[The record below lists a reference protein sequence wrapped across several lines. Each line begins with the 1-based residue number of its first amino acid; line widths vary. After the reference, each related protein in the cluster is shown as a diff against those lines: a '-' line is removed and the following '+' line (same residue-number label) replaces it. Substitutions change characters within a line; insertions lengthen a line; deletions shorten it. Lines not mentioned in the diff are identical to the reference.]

1 MDFEKIKAE
10 RLFAETYATVEAQLH
25 AIDNHPVLRQI
36 APAVKSTLQNFAMM
50 REGKVMGKDYNPHLE
65 AWERGPMAQANAIAK
80 ALRKDPRGYG
90 DYAPKAHEVMGDSY
104 EPSRDGFAKATM
116 DVGYITDLA
125 ALTGGQALGLISM
138 DTRVV
143 RGTVRPDSCTLY
155 NMLRKTRANQMVD
168 FWVQA
173 LSTGGALPGSGF
185 AATSSVTSGAITAN
199 NGSYDTNYA
208 TLKML
213 IDGRAMTVAL
223 AAQASFVDLQEQE
236 SANAA
241 ISQMASMDWAI
252 YWGNSTLY
260 STQPNGL
267 AQLIPA
273 GNVYDFQAA
282 YAGSSLSQQQ
292 FLFNFIYEI
301 AGIQKSR
308 NYGRT
313 THAFMDPLVAGDI
326 QSLTTSI
333 LNNILNLGTA
343 AHQPLVVNGDFRGMK
358 TRFGDIQFPMDL
370 FIAFRDR
377 PAASIV
383 NQMTG
388 VSAVN
393 TGLNAPTSVTAAV
406 STGTTAGSEFSST
419 YSGGPYVYAV
429 AAADSS
435 MTESALTYT
444 ATVSGIPA
452 SGSVTLT
459 ITPNGSSQAAFRVFR
474 SGLGYT
480 NPGTQNPSA
489 FRLIGEVAANG
500 STAVTFTDL
509 NTKIPGSMAIFLL
522 DLDDEDD
529 ALDYRWL
536 LPITK
541 VDLFAQN
548 LFMPWAITH
557 IGTPRIKMP
566 KYHAMIKNYVPTTPE
581 FNPLVSN
588 VNATPRYS
596 L

>member
-1 MDFEKIKAE
+1 MSFEKITADRLHAE
-10 RLFAETYATVEAQLH
+10 NLATVDAQIK
-25 AIDNHPVLRQI
+25 AYSEF
-36 APAVKSTLQNFAMM
+36 PALKSLLTNFALMQD
-50 REGKVMGKDYNPHLE
+50 GKVMGKDYTPHLD
-65 AWERGPMAQANAIAK
+65 AWEQGPMAQANAVAK
-80 ALRKDPRGYG
+80 ALRENPRAYG
-90 DYAPKAHEVMGDSY
+90 QRAPLPSEVMGDSY
-104 EPSRDGFAKATM
+104 VPSRDGFAKSTM
-116 DVGYITDLA
+116 DVGYLTDLA

-138 DTRVV
+138 DTRVI
-143 RGTVRPDSCTLY
+143 RGTVRPDSATLY

-185 AATSSVTSGAITAN
+185 AATSSVTTGSIAAN
-199 NGSYDTNYA
+199 NGSYNTAYT

-241 ISQMASMDWAI
+241 ISQISSMDWAI

-267 AQLIPA
+267 ASLIPSA
-273 GNVYDFQAA
+273 NIYDFQAS

-292 FLFNFIYEI
+292 FLYNFIYEI
-301 AGIQKSR
+301 AGIQESR
-308 NYGRT
+308 QYGRT

-326 QSLTTSI
+326 QSLVTSRLDNW
-333 LNNILNLGTA
+333 LNAGPNSST
-343 AHQPLVVNGDFRGMK
+343 HQPLIVNGDFRGMK
-358 TRFGDIQFPMDL
+358 TRFGDIAFPMDL

-377 PAASIV
+377 PAASYV
-383 NQMTG
+383 NQLTG
-388 VSAVN
+388 VAANSTTIN
-393 TGLNAPTSVTAAV
+393 SPTSVTAAV
-406 STGTTAGSEFSST
+406 STGVTAGSAFSST

-435 MTESALTYT
+435 MNESALAFT

-459 ITPNGSSQAAFRVFR
+459 ITPNGASQAAYRIFR

-480 NPGTQNPSA
+480 NPGTQNPSS

-509 NTKIPGSMAIFLL
+509 NTKIPGSMTIFLL
-522 DLDDEDD
+522 DMDEEHD

-566 KYHAMIKNYVPTTPE
+566 KYHMMIKNYVPATPE
-581 FNPLVSN
+581 FNPQASN
-588 VNATPRYS
+588 VNATVRYS